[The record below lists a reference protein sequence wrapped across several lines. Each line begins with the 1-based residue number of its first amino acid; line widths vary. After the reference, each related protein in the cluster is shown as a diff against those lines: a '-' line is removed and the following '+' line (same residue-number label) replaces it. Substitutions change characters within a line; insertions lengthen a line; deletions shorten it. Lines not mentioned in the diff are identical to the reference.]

1 MDIYSY
7 LKNDHLQVSA
17 LMDTLVSAQTPRQR
31 TALFHRIRD
40 ELTLHADTEEVTFY
54 KAIDDATQSKRA
66 EERLEHADK
75 EHEEIRQYLV
85 RLSTMPV
92 ENPKWMELFGE
103 LRHAVTHHVQEEE
116 SDVFESAKKCLSRE
130 QAVMLARQMDALKE
144 RYKKKLSAA

>member
-7 LKNDHLQVSA
+7 LKNDHLQVAA
-17 LMDTLVSAQTPRQR
+17 LMETLLDARTNQQR
-31 TALFHRIRD
+31 AVLFRRIRD
-40 ELTLHADTEEVTFY
+40 ELTLHADTEEITFY
-54 KAIDDATQSKRA
+54 KAIDEATSSTRA

-85 RLSTMPV
+85 RLSAMPI

-116 SDVFESAKKCLSRE
+116 RDVFESAKKCLSHG

-144 RYKKKLSAA
+144 RYKKKLAAA